1 MVEHTSLAVLALN
14 EISYEPSTAAKRL
27 RAKLGAEATVLVVL
41 AKDLRVRSGYAY
53 RAGELN
59 DKAIEQILG
68 DLAKILAK

>member
-1 MVEHTSLAVLALN
+1 LAVLALS
-14 EISYEPSTAAKRL
+14 ETSYETSTAAKRL
-27 RAKLGAEATVLVVL
+27 RAKLGAEAAVLVVL
-41 AKDLRVRSGYAY
+41 AKDLRVRSSYAY

>member
-1 MVEHTSLAVLALN
+1 MAVLALS
-14 EISYEPSTAAKRL
+14 ETSYETSTAAKRF
-27 RAKLGAEATVLVVL
+27 RAKCGTEAAVLVVL
-41 AKDLRVRSGYAY
+41 AKDLGVRSGYAY